1 MNMMGRV
8 RARCE
13 CCRADLP
20 PFPAGSRIEPCRT
33 CRRPMVLLRPLVG
46 SLDPGRV
53 RGLFDLAGAVT
64 GILMMVLISA
74 FVLTSMSPLR
84 FSKWLTIL
92 IFAMGSVLAV
102 DGILSIR
109 TGIDKTWH
117 RRRRGRPARMLGG
130 AKIAGAVYALLMVV
144 IGVTL

>member
-1 MNMMGRV
+1 
-8 RARCE
+8 
-13 CCRADLP
+13 
-20 PFPAGSRIEPCRT
+20 
-33 CRRPMVLLRPLVG
+33 MVLLRPPAG
-46 SLDPGRV
+46 RLDPGRV

-84 FSKWLTIL
+84 FSKWLTLL

-102 DGILSIR
+102 DGILSLR
-109 TGIDKTWH
+109 TGIDRTWH
-117 RRRRGRPARMLGG
+117 RRRDGRSARLMGG